1 MILSLLQIQPQCI
14 FETINKYQWNTKS
27 MFIEKPIFSTYEMQ
41 MPEIN
46 EQCTFYTAC
55 PIRYKKVIQYVKNNI
70 QLEDILSTISIC
82 SSYLP
87 EWRDGIDY
95 RVSYSAKKNMGGGTS
110 LDLIHEIDY
119 LTYLFGPPRE
129 IFNLRGQVSNLEID
143 CEDISTYLIKFN
155 NTVSQV
161 YLDYFGRKD
170 IRKFLL
176 ITTQNTIEID
186 LLKNK
191 ICFLIVMKQFYL
203 MKLEMTSR

>member
-1 MILSLLQIQPQCI
+1 
-14 FETINKYQWNTKS
+14 
-27 MFIEKPIFSTYEMQ
+27 
-41 MPEIN
+41 
-46 EQCTFYTAC
+46 
-55 PIRYKKVIQYVKNNI
+55 
-70 QLEDILSTISIC
+70 
-82 SSYLP
+82 
-87 EWRDGIDY
+87 
-95 RVSYSAKKNMGGGTS
+95 MGGGTS

-191 ICFLIVMKQFYL
+191 ICFSDSDETILFDETRDDFQIEEIKHFLRIINKEIDNDNDLDTAINCVKY
-203 MKLEMTSR
+203 TYGRI